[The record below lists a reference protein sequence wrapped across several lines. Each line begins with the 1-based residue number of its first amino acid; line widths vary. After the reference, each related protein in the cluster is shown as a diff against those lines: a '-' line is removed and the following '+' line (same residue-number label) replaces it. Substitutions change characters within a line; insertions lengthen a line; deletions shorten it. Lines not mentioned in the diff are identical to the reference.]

1 MVQTYLKGYSNE
13 NLERFYNPIDYFKD
27 IDKSLEAPEQ
37 QFSIFEWGKI
47 ENWPCKVQNCQNCD
61 EFAQST

>member
-1 MVQTYLKGYSNE
+1 MLQTDLKGCSNDT
-13 NLERFYNPIDYFKD
+13 LERFYNPIDYFKD

-47 ENWPCKVQNCQNCD
+47 ENWPCKV
-61 EFAQST
+61 